1 MTGQILPA
9 VIGTSLIALIYGGF
23 LMKQTLQAPSGE
35 GKLKGVA
42 LAIQE
47 GAKAYIT
54 RQYKMMAILGTI
66 ITIGLGWGIDW
77 STAVAFV
84 VGALASGLAG
94 YIGLATAVRANSRT
108 AQAAKHGQNQA
119 MQVATKGSAVT
130 GFFVSGL
137 ALMSIGGF
145 YSITG
150 NLDALLGLLLGGAMI
165 SIFARLGGGIFTKA
179 ADVGADLV
187 GKTEAGIPED
197 DPRNPA
203 VIADNVGD
211 NVGDCAGAAADLFET
226 YTVVLV
232 AAMLFADMQ
241 FSQQALVTYPLAL
254 AAIATLAAIIG
265 VFTLR
270 FDGKSVKRRLYRSLT
285 ATGILALIGFWFV
298 NQSQL
303 NGVANINPTQIFY
316 TTLIG
321 FFVTGLLLM
330 MTEYYTG
337 TEHQPVRSL
346 AKSSEAGHGT
356 NVISGLALSM
366 KSAALP
372 IFTLLLG
379 VLAVFQFNGLFAVI
393 VFAVSMLSFT
403 TIIAMLSTF
412 GPITDN
418 AGGIVEMAELGEKAQ
433 ANIAPLD
440 AAGDSMKAATK
451 TFTVTGAALVGWVMF
466 GVYALSSE
474 TSGVKLKLSL
484 DNPEVIAG
492 VFIGGIV
499 VYLFSAKALD
509 AVGRAAGDVVIEV
522 RRQFR
527 EIDGIMEG
535 TTKPDYA
542 KAVDLVTKE
551 AIWKMRVP
559 ALIAVLAPVI
569 VGLTLGIE
577 ALGGMLA
584 GTIVIGLFVA
594 ISMTNGG
601 SAWDNAKKYIEAG
614 NFGGKGGFAHQAS
627 VTGDAVGD
635 PYKDTAGPAIG
646 PLMKLLSIIALLMLG
661 LLL

>member
-1 MTGQILPA
+1 MTVQILPA
-9 VIGTSLIALIYGGF
+9 AIGTSLLALIYGGF

-35 GKLKGVA
+35 GKMKGVA

-47 GAKAYIT
+47 GAQAYVT
-54 RQYKMMAILGTI
+54 RQYKMMAVIGLILA
-66 ITIGLGWGIDW
+66 IGLGWGIGW
-77 STAVAFV
+77 QTAVAFI
-84 VGALASGLAG
+84 VGAFASGLAG
-94 YIGLATAVRANSRT
+94 YIGLATAVRANVRT
-108 AQAAKHGQNQA
+108 AQAAIEGQDQA
-119 MQVATKGSAVT
+119 MRVATKGSAVT

-145 YSITG
+145 YAITG

-211 NVGDCAGAAADLFET
+211 NVGDCVGAAADLFET
-226 YTVVLV
+226 YTIVLV
-232 AAMLFADMQ
+232 AAMLFADIQ
-241 FSQQALVTYPLAL
+241 FAQEILVIYPLGL
-254 AAIATLAAIIG
+254 AAVATLAAIIG

-270 FDGKSVKRRLYRSLT
+270 FGGKTVKRRLYRALVV
-285 ATGILALIGFWFV
+285 TGALALIGFWFV

-303 NGVANINPTQIFY
+303 SGIAGIDPTQIFY

-321 FFVTGLLLM
+321 FFVTGLLFM

-337 TEHQPVRSL
+337 TQYQPVRSL

-372 IFTLLLG
+372 IFTLLLS
-379 VLAVFQFNGLFAVI
+379 VLLVFQLNGVFAVT

-403 TIIAMLSTF
+403 TIIATLSAF

-418 AGGIVEMAELGEKAQ
+418 AGGIVEMAELGEEVQ
-433 ANIAPLD
+433 ANIDPLD
-440 AAGDSMKAATK
+440 VAGDSMKAATK

-466 GVYALSSE
+466 GVYALSAK
-474 TSGVKLKLSL
+474 TGGVELQLSL
-484 DNPEVIAG
+484 DNPEVISG
-492 VFIGGIV
+492 IFIGGIV
-499 VYLFSAKALD
+499 VYLFAAKALN
-509 AVGRAAGDVVIEV
+509 AVGMAAGEVVTEV

-535 TTKPDYA
+535 TAKPEYA

-551 AIWKMRVP
+551 AIWKIRVP

-584 GTIVIGLFVA
+584 GAIVIGLFVA

-646 PLMKLLSIIALLMLG
+646 PLMKLLSIVALLMLSF
-661 LLL
+661 LL